1 MRYDW
6 LDTYLLSLPG
16 AEKDYKP
23 EWGWTRYQVRGKLFA
38 AVCAPGPEHKV
49 YGGRELVNLKCDPD
63 RTEALRLV
71 NPEILPGFYMDKR
84 SWIACLLDGQLPD
97 ELLRQL
103 AGESYRLVVAKLPKY
118 VQREL
123 AEAEKP

>member
-1 MRYDW
+1 MKYDW
-6 LDTYLLSLPG
+6 LDTNLLSLPG
-16 AEKDYKP
+16 AEKDYKL

-49 YGGRELVNLKCDPD
+49 YGGHELVNLKCGPD
-63 RTEALRLV
+63 CAEALRLV

-103 AGESYRLVVAKLPKY
+103 AGESYRLIVAKLPKY

-123 AEAEKP
+123 AETT